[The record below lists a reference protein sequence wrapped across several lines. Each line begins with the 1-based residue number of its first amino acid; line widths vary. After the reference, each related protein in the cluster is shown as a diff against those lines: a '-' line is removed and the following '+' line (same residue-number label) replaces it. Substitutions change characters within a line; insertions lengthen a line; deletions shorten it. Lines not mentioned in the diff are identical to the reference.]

1 MKKIIFLL
9 LSVVLSI
16 TTLWAQ
22 ITPTSN
28 NTTVQIIRVATVDT
42 DGIIVVDVAEPDS
55 NGLSNN
61 TYSDFST
68 SNNLIIF
75 NNSAVI
81 STTQIE
87 NRNVNANANITAGSE
102 ASLILNQVEGTTT
115 TLLERMLEV
124 AGTTAAVIIAN
135 PNGITCNGCGIIN
148 ASRIDLIAGAIQ
160 SDGSFDNL
168 NTINITGSGLN
179 APESEVNLVADSYTI
194 SAPIQAETKLRILS
208 GNGNY
213 NPDGFAI
220 TSNTSGS
227 NTYAV
232 DISFGGNLQ
241 AESIDVVVTSSGFKT
256 CNNTIVAVDD
266 VNVTVIDTLEGE
278 QDNDFLICTNATISA
293 DNFNVSVGSSFS
305 INSGNI
311 TIADNFTTVVG
322 EDFYS
327 RGIIAADNFFVST
340 ENNLDIDEDITAN
353 SIDFQV
359 GKDFFFRQFRD
370 NFVWNE
376 NDNLVVEGSAFI
388 LTIDFTNNGA
398 ISIANEFDIVVDNFN
413 NNANINADILTIST
427 NSFVNAEASRD
438 GNINVDTLNLSVTGD
453 FDYSA
458 NYVNNGNINANNQY
472 FNVNDGSFINTVEIN
487 LAGNFGISA
496 DSFINTGEGI
506 TVNTFS
512 LSATGNF
519 NYAEDFVNAGNINA
533 NNLNFIL
540 NDGDFINSTVIIL
553 EGNLGIS
560 ADNFIN
566 TGGTVTANTFTLSVA
581 TEDFDYAA
589 DYVNNGN
596 INVINLNLQ
605 VDGNFSYNDAVDF
618 VLNEQDSL
626 VVFGDASVNVNDFT
640 NNGTINIA
648 DSFNVTAAAGDFTNN
663 AAIYADS
670 FNVTAAA
677 GGFTNN
683 ANATIDIVNDFS
695 ITLTGEFSDFINNA
709 TINAA
714 NFNITASGDF
724 DNNATIDVVND
735 FNITV
740 SGDFDN
746 NATIDVD
753 ILYISANSFL
763 NEGAITVD
771 TLNISVVDDFNS
783 SGISADNFIVK
794 VGGDFS
800 YDDVENDFILNTGN
814 SLEVE
819 GNIFVT
825 ADNFSNYG
833 DINTNV
839 LNLFLAGN
847 FYNDETLSGGNI
859 DATFS
864 VRVGGDLTYHDIDSN
879 FILNSFVVLGDA
891 SVTVNNF
898 TNRSVIDIEN
908 FNVTVAELFDNNAT
922 INVANFI
929 VTANNFTND
938 LVIDIANSFNLTVAK
953 EFDNNATISAANF
966 NLTTFN
972 FTNDLSID
980 IADNFNITVSE
991 EFDNNATI
999 NADNFKRYSQ
1009 K

>member
-1 MKKIIFLL
+1 M
-9 LSVVLSI
+9 
-16 TTLWAQ
+16 
-22 ITPTSN
+22 
-28 NTTVQIIRVATVDT
+28 
-42 DGIIVVDVAEPDS
+42 
-55 NGLSNN
+55 
-61 TYSDFST
+61 
-68 SNNLIIF
+68 
-75 NNSAVI
+75 
-81 STTQIE
+81 
-87 NRNVNANANITAGSE
+87 
-102 ASLILNQVEGTTT
+102 
-115 TLLERMLEV
+115 
-124 AGTTAAVIIAN
+124 
-135 PNGITCNGCGIIN
+135 
-148 ASRIDLIAGAIQ
+148 
-160 SDGSFDNL
+160 
-168 NTINITGSGLN
+168 
-179 APESEVNLVADSYTI
+179 I

-213 NPDGFAI
+213 NPDDFTI

-241 AESIDVVVTSSGFKT
+241 AASIDVMVTNSGFRT
-256 CNNTIVAVDD
+256 CNNVIDAVEDL
-266 VNVTVIDTLEGE
+266 NVTVIDTLEGE
-278 QDNDFLICTNATISA
+278 QDNDFLICTNATINA

-311 TIADNFTTVVG
+311 TIADNFTAVVG

-370 NFVWNE
+370 NFVWNA

-388 LTIDFTNNGA
+388 LALDFTNNGA

-413 NNANINADILTIST
+413 NNANIDADILTIST
-427 NSFVNAEASRD
+427 NFFINAEASRD

-453 FDYSA
+453 FDYFA
-458 NYVNNGNINANNQY
+458 NYVDNGNINANNQY
-472 FNVNDGSFINTVEIN
+472 FNVNEGTFTNTIEIN
-487 LAGNFGISA
+487 LLAGNFGISA
-496 DSFINTGEGI
+496 DSFINTNTI
-506 TVNTFS
+506 TVNTFI
-512 LSATGNF
+512 LSTTGNF
-519 NYAEDFVNAGNINA
+519 DYAVDFGNAGNINA

-540 NDGDFINSTVIIL
+540 NDGDFTNNTVIDL
-553 EGNLGIS
+553 SGNLGIS

-566 TGGTVTANTFTLSVA
+566 TGGIINVNTLSLSVA
-581 TEDFDYAA
+581 TEDFDFSA
-589 DYVNNGN
+589 DYLNNGT
-596 INVINLNLQ
+596 INATNLNLQ
-605 VDGNFSYNDAVDF
+605 VAGNFSYNDVSNNF
-618 VLNEQDSL
+618 ILNEQDSL
-626 VVFGDASVNVNDFT
+626 VVFGDASVTVNDFT

-648 DSFNVTAAAGDFTNN
+648 GSFDVTTAVGAFTNN

-670 FNVTAAA
+670 FDVTA
-677 GGFTNN
+677 GSFTNN
-683 ANATIDIVNDFS
+683 ANATIDIVNDFR
-695 ITLTGEFSDFINNA
+695 ITVTGDFENNNNA

-714 NFNITASGDF
+714 NFNITAGGDF
-724 DNNATIDVVND
+724 YNNANATIDIVNDFRITVIGDFENNNNATINAANFNITAGGGFENNNATINAAN

-740 SGDFDN
+740 IGDFENNN
-746 NATIDVD
+746 NANIAAD
-753 ILYISANSFL
+753 ILDISANSFL
-763 NEGAITVD
+763 NEGAITVVD
-771 TLNISVVDDFNS
+771 TLEVSIVDDFNS
-783 SGISADNFIVK
+783 SGITADNFIVQ

-800 YDDVENDFILNTGN
+800 YDDVENNFILNTGN
-814 SLEVE
+814 SLEVD

-833 DINTNV
+833 DIIKANV
-839 LNLFLAGN
+839 LNLFLAGD
-847 FYNDETLSGGNI
+847 FYHDETLSGGNI

-864 VRVGGDLTYHDIDSN
+864 VRVGGDLTYHDMDSN

-891 SVTVNNF
+891 SVTVKNF

-938 LVIDIANSFNLTVAK
+938 LVIDIANNFNLTVTA

-966 NLTTFN
+966 NLTTNN

-999 NADNFKRYSQ
+999 NADNFALDVSINFFFNDGGNINVDSFNIDVETSGVDKIFDYAEDYLSNGTITATNQ
-1009 K
+1009 N